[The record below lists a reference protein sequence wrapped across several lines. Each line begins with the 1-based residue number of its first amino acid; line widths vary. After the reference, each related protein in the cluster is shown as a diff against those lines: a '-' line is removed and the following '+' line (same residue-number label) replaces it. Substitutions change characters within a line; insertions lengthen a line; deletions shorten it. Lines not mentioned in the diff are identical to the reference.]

1 MSNKNKLTED
11 KVSELKSLND
21 KLVSQKKEL
30 ASLKATLEMK
40 QNELRSDTRNKQ
52 NASQAPT
59 GTEAKDVTLPVLNKK
74 IPDLSKYIQSVLNPQ
89 IKQKIEDIKN
99 TENNINLVKSRP
111 EESDETK
118 EKTPEETMEENRI
131 IKMKD
136 FKSIVE
142 NYTKISL
149 SESEIMSILVQS
161 QNPTMTKSELVES
174 IQNNLIIEARMNS
187 NVKQKFDSGENDYSG
202 ILDPEVVK
210 NLADESFSEIARNI
224 QQKTGKQNVTI
235 NDVQELLGNSL
246 MSAAKKEYSYGI
258 DRLERKAVEMIRKQF
273 NIPEDA
279 VEFEATITGI
289 PSEMLVGYELSPQE
303 AEQLS
308 NRVGLKVGKVQREGL
323 KIDKGNK
330 EVPQGKTSEELK
342 PKVKRRRITNAM
354 MHGAARKSQNLHH
367 MEDELRTN
375 DPSLN
380 RDYANLMAA
389 NDASYFLLDDQTI
402 KQQGQGGIH
411 AGNTRVQLSREPNGK
426 PKIIAQ
432 GMVFPILLHELAK
445 GVVELMSLWSLPT
458 DAEERSYVLDKT
470 DNLESETND
479 IRLGTK
485 IWEKFVNEI
494 PVDNQEVISLTW
506 NYMQNLSDYE
516 FNVII
521 DGLLNNSTDAKNKV
535 KRMAEEAIEELR
547 LEGSDEALG
556 VYGGDEEEEEGDV
569 ATPEAGDEEGEYTD
583 PVLKKLL
590 GGNEQEESPQETD
603 NLEDMSDDQLRKL
616 MMSAIEDED
625 YEFASQIRDILKNR

>member
-40 QNELRSDTRNKQ
+40 QNELRSDTKNKQ

-118 EKTPEETMEENRI
+118 EETPEETMEENRI

-235 NDVQELLGNSL
+235 NDVQELLSNSL

-556 VYGGDEEEEEGDV
+556 IYGGEEEEEGDV

-590 GGNEQEESPQETD
+590 GGDEEVESPQETD